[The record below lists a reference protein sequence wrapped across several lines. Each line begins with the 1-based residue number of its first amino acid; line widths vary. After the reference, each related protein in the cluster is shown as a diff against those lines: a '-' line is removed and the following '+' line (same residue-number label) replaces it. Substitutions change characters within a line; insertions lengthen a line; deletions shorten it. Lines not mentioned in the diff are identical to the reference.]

1 MNTLPM
7 EIRAVD
13 MAERTITG
21 VCAPWDEVSYLVPDP
36 GGERII
42 RGAFS
47 KSLRQ
52 RVDRVLLFRAHDHT
66 RAIARSRQ
74 FTDDEHGLTGVFH
87 ARPSVAGDEALE
99 EARDGYLPGMSV
111 GFVPVNDRRGP
122 DGVREIV
129 EARLME
135 VSLVPI
141 PAYEGARV
149 LAVREAAAGIEFPAL
164 DIDLSPI
171 LPAWIGAR

>member
-1 MNTLPM
+1 MNTLAM
-7 EIRAVD
+7 EIRSVD
-13 MAERTITG
+13 VAERTITG

-36 GGERII
+36 GGERIL

-47 KSLRQ
+47 KSLAQ
-52 RVDRVLLFRAHDHT
+52 RHDKVLLFRAHDHT

-74 FTDDEHGLTGVFH
+74 FTDDQAGLTGVFH

-111 GFVPVNDRRGP
+111 GFMPVQHRRGR
-122 DGVREIV
+122 DGVREVV
-129 EARLME
+129 EARLLE

-149 LAVREAAAGIEFPAL
+149 LAVREAAAGVEFPPL
-164 DIDLSPI
+164 DVDLSPI
-171 LPAWIGAR
+171 LPAWMGTR